1 MRRIS
6 LLIFVLLAAVTSF
19 GAGQKAAP
27 GANFIDD
34 VLQDAAPKVKKE
46 KTISSIYDRKAGKA
60 AEDDLDGDGLLNEN
74 EVIAYSTNPKNPDT
88 DGDGL
93 LDGEELLAYR
103 LKESPG
109 QKITYTNPLYYDT
122 DGDGLSDLE
131 DSDPAKP
138 FMRAGYEDWV
148 LWWQKKALL
157 LGLSTE
163 GLIPKR
169 KDYDGDSFSNEK
181 EFEMGTCPFVKPD
194 KKMAV
199 FSPAEIVLKEGAALT
214 ATVTAV
220 FFAHTS
226 VTGMLCVSSLNNMP
240 AKIFPVRAQGCEL
253 TEGLFMPF
261 DMQGCLFLSRYSV
274 PLDFTVILPPASPNQ
289 PAREKIRVRD
299 KDGYWKSAL
308 TIINPLTDCAPTVPE
323 LALPGEGEEILT
335 ENEIFLNWH
344 ASEENLTYHLRIYLK
359 SLGELALFENKAL
372 KKNRYV
378 FRPELPGTYVWQ
390 VACENAKGKAS
401 CGASS
406 FFTFLP
412 ESGMRDIDE
421 DGVCDNDEVVADS
434 DPSDPKSI
442 PFRITT
448 PEKLPNARIKE
459 QYYFN
464 FKATGGAPP
473 YETMMLTPG
482 NPPGFLLKEDGLL
495 LGLPEREGT
504 YKFTIGMRDQNKV
517 TRKKVFILK
526 VLPALEEPPNP
537 K

>member
-1 MRRIS
+1 MSRKTLLMFIS
-6 LLIFVLLAAVTSF
+6 LAALISF
-19 GAGQKAAP
+19 GAEQKPAA
-27 GANFIDD
+27 AVNFIDD

-46 KTISSIYDRKAGKA
+46 KTISSIYDRVAGKS

-103 LKESPG
+103 LKGSLG
-109 QKITYTNPLYYDT
+109 QKIPHTNPLFYDT

-131 DSDPAKP
+131 DPFPTKP

-148 LWWQKKALL
+148 LWWQQKALL

-181 EFEMGTCPFVKPD
+181 EFEMGTCPFMKPD
-194 KKMAV
+194 KKIAL
-199 FSPAEIVLKEGAALT
+199 FSPAEITLKEGAALT

-226 VTGMLCVSSLNNMP
+226 VTGMLCISSLNNMP
-240 AKIFPVRAQGCEL
+240 AKIFPAKAQGCEL

-274 PLDFTVILPPASPNQ
+274 PLDFTVILPPASPDQ
-289 PAREKIRVRD
+289 PAQEKIRVRD
-299 KDGYWKSAL
+299 KDGYWKSNL
-308 TIINPLTDCAPTVPE
+308 IIKNPLKDCAPSVPE
-323 LALPGEGEEILT
+323 LTLPEEGEEILT
-335 ENEIFLNWH
+335 ENEILLNWH
-344 ASEENLTYHLRIYLK
+344 ASEDDLIYHLRVYFR
-359 SLGELALFENKAL
+359 SQGELTPFEDKAL
-372 KKNRYV
+372 KKNRYI
-378 FRPELPGTYVWQ
+378 FRPELPGTYIWQ

-401 CGASS
+401 CGASKL
-406 FFTFLP
+406 FRYLP
-412 ESGMRDIDE
+412 NSGMFDTDE
-421 DGVCDNDEVVADS
+421 DGYCDNDEVVADS
-434 DPSDPKSI
+434 DPSDPASV
-442 PFRITT
+442 PFRFTT
-448 PEKLPNARIKE
+448 PEKLPDARIKE

-464 FKATGGAPP
+464 FKASGGAPP

-504 YKFTIGMRDQNKV
+504 YKFTIGMRDQNKT
-517 TRKKVFILK
+517 TRKKVFILN